1 MSKLPR
7 LSPTRVACIV
17 AAVVVGY
24 FLLSAA
30 QDTLLS
36 HQLSQDEQN
45 LRSDVAGL
53 TRQRAELQAIRDY
66 LQTDEYIEGV
76 ARRILG
82 LVRPGETLFIVS
94 SSVQPTPGPTPHS
107 DPPDRAQPW
116 WEKLYGGGTSP
127 EQP

>member
-7 LSPTRVACIV
+7 LSPTRVALIV

-30 QDTLLS
+30 QDTLLT
-36 HQLSQDEQN
+36 HQLSQDEQS
-45 LRSDVAGL
+45 LRNDVAGL
-53 TRQRAELQAIRDY
+53 TSQRAELQAIRDY
-66 LQTDEYIEGV
+66 LLTDEYIEGV

-94 SSVQPTPGPTPHS
+94 SSAPPTPGPTPHAGES
-107 DPPDRAQPW
+107 DSAQTW
-116 WEKLYGGGTSP
+116 WEKLYGGGPSS

>member
-1 MSKLPR
+1 
-7 LSPTRVACIV
+7 
-17 AAVVVGY
+17 VVVGY

-45 LRSDVAGL
+45 LHSDVAGL

-107 DPPDRAQPW
+107 GPPGSAQPW
-116 WEKLYGGGTSP
+116 WEKLYGRGTP
-127 EQP
+127 AEQP

>member
-107 DPPDRAQPW
+107 DPPDSAQPW